1 MRLKYKLITVSSL
14 LMLAAITLCCTMLL
28 RFMRDQRRADVLEQA
43 QADYNAFTVQLKIG
57 RNIPDDPL
65 VQRSYLTYLY
75 KSAQSNSEFTLRLGD
90 DYLINNSGIAPE
102 QFFDVPT
109 ESGETQ
115 YRFITVNGNHLL
127 IFGSSIY
134 LFNELYNVNL
144 VRDMNTLHEALRSLA
159 IRCALISGGILL
171 LFLILIYLFAVFLT
185 KPIDALT
192 NGAKSITS
200 GQYNTHIN
208 VKGKD
213 EVGVLAKSFNAMA
226 EAIQKSIDELTEQN
240 LRKQAFIND
249 LSHELKTPVTS
260 LVLNSETLETRRMD
274 ETDRQRAVHRIY
286 EQAKWIERL
295 SQKLMQL
302 VLLQD
307 EIKLNLSPLR
317 SLFVDAE
324 ETVRDSLDLTGITLT
339 IQCDD
344 IQIPMET
351 DLMRSA
357 LVNLIENAIKAS
369 KQGDSIELTGT
380 EHEIVVRDHGC
391 GIPQSE
397 IERITEPF
405 YMVDRSRSKKLGG
418 SGLGL
423 ALVQRIVEVHHFT
436 LSIESEP
443 GVGSSF
449 FIRFSDA
456 K

>member
-1 MRLKYKLITVSSL
+1 
-14 LMLAAITLCCTMLL
+14 MLAAITLCCMLLL
-28 RFMRDQRRADVLEQA
+28 RFVRDQRRADVLEQA
-43 QADYNAFTVQLKIG
+43 QADYSAFTAQLRIG
-57 RNIPDDPL
+57 INIPEEPL
-65 VQRSYLTYLY
+65 VQRSYLIYLF
-75 KSAQSNSEFTLRLGD
+75 KSTQNDREFTLRLGD

-102 QFFDVPT
+102 QFFDTST
-109 ESGETQ
+109 EPGKTQ
-115 YRFITVNGNHLL
+115 HRFSTVNGNHFL
-127 IFGSSIY
+127 IFGGPVY
-134 LFNELYNVNL
+134 LFNEPYDMYL
-144 VRDMNTLHEALRSLA
+144 VRDMNTLNDALRTLT
-159 IRCALISGGILL
+159 IRCALITGGILL
-171 LFLILIYLFAVFLT
+171 LFLILTYLFAFFLT
-185 KPIDALT
+185 KPIEALT
-192 NGAKSITS
+192 NGARGIAS
-200 GQYNTHIN
+200 GQYDTRIA

-369 KQGDSIELTGT
+369 KQGDSIELIGT
-380 EHEIVVRDHGC
+380 KQEIAIRDHGC

-449 FIRFSDA
+449 FIRFSDV